1 MNEACRSGSCCFDC
15 PHRPRVPD
23 KLQKIICSF
32 LISFCIF
39 FVLNEWIDTNNDSPH
54 FCSVRKCRKRS
65 LSDPQSDDLD
75 NTRDSVLSGQS
86 QSFSDNGEPELI
98 IIDFE
103 YCAYNYRG
111 FDLANHFIEW
121 TMDYTNKE
129 FPFYY
134 HKTEQYPT
142 KEQQVCVRQVP
153 NKMSPSLTSIILLL
167 LSGSILCHL
176 LGRIVV
182 QRGLHAIRSR
192 NRWIEKWSCVLH
204 NGLAF
209 VLEPLGICQCLP
221 RHWIRLLGT
230 YYYICITQTKFH

>member
-1 MNEACRSGSCCFDC
+1 METYNDF
-15 PHRPRVPD
+15 PHYRFVPN
-23 KLQKIICSF
+23 S
-32 LISFCIF
+32 
-39 FVLNEWIDTNNDSPH
+39 
-54 FCSVRKCRKRS
+54 RKRS

-86 QSFSDNGEPELI
+86 QTFSDNGEPELI

-142 KEQQVCVRQVP
+142 KEQQVCVQQIP
-153 NKMSPSLTSIILLL
+153 KKIPQMLTSISL
-167 LSGSILCHL
+167 LSGTILRNIF
-176 LGRIVV
+176 GRIVV

-192 NRWIEKWSCVLH
+192 NR
-204 NGLAF
+204 
-209 VLEPLGICQCLP
+209 
-221 RHWIRLLGT
+221 
-230 YYYICITQTKFH
+230 